1 MYKNFVY
8 VGIKTEL
15 KNRKTKKKTEEKT
28 DRETRKKKVTWS
40 GTAWYSSCQAGRWH
54 SETLSVPL

>member
-15 KNRKTKKKTEEKT
+15 KNRKTKKKKL
-28 DRETRKKKVTWS
+28 RKKQTEKP
-40 GTAWYSSCQAGRWH
+40 GKKK
-54 SETLSVPL
+54 

>member
-1 MYKNFVY
+1 MYKNFIY

-15 KNRKTKKKTEEKT
+15 KIEKPKKKLRKKQTEKPG
-28 DRETRKKKVTWS
+28 KKKVTWS
-40 GTAWYSSCQAGRWH
+40 GTAWYSSCQAGCWH